1 MQYNWR
7 KGHYFN
13 SLIWLLYIAKL
24 EMETA
29 DSATIHY
36 ATISMDKTL
45 QIEKIASNCKTKF
58 SSAKNFVR
66 ESLGLYILWW
76 TEPEVVVEQAKT
88 WYPHMTEDQIDYMKK
103 RMRNPKAKNPDEM
116 FEKEVQEVINRDK
129 PYLQPLPFESTKP
142 GELRIDI
149 DFGTFRSIQKI
160 INEGDAKK
168 RYPDWESFFQEAISL
183 FVLWWT
189 PGESESAEQVMYSIW
204 PYIPKKIKEHWENH
218 DKFGQTFK
226 NFIGGRNVWCKKNN
240 IDPDALPDTTSAE
253 SKQIESIVEEKQVQ
267 EFVAPTVSEEPIST
281 QQLRAATKAQD
292 SWNLLC
298 AELEDTKSYIDG
310 MQIPSKIPA
319 DSLPSDD
326 YPLIWSFYS
335 RFLPVKIVMTAL
347 ADMISD
353 TQTEM
358 VDYKHFREI
367 AYEASLGLAEI
378 LKQYETKWKIKR
390 NEKLSTGLPLAT
402 FGLDM
407 TDMEKQAKVKASK
420 ERFLEHFVGMKKESW
435 VKRQNDEKSKK
446 KNGLAFFDGALNAMG
461 LVYFK
466 AEKIEAGPSKSNKK
480 KTEYEIKIGL
490 TRLGADLVG
499 LGNPILEN
507 YQREHWKNALADGE
521 IEFLLNEIIPRFPL
535 EHKLVNKIVNMLND
549 VQEKS
554 SDNYLI
560 PKNLNTEFD
569 TIIREWLQKNND
581 NGYFNT
587 ITKIRSDA
595 AMITPWR
602 VATMGRLGEMKIADW
617 KLEKGT
623 GKSRFYPIT
632 QE

>member
-1 MQYNWR
+1 
-7 KGHYFN
+7 
-13 SLIWLLYIAKL
+13 
-24 EMETA
+24 METV

-45 QIEKIASNCKTKF
+45 QIENIASNCKTKF

-76 TEPEVVVEQAKT
+76 TEPEVVMEQAKT
-88 WYPHMTEDQIDYMKK
+88 WYPHMTEEQIDYLKK

-149 DFGTFRSIQKI
+149 DFGTFRAIQKI

-168 RYPDWESFFQEAISL
+168 RYHDWESFFQEAISL

-218 DKFGQTFK
+218 DKFGPTFK
-226 NFIGGRNVWCKKNN
+226 NFIGGRNIWCKKNN
-240 IDPDALPDTTSAE
+240 IDPDALPDITSAE

-358 VDYKHFREI
+358 VNYKHFREI

-407 TDMEKQAKVKASK
+407 TNMEKQAKVKASK

-466 AEKIEAGPSKSNKK
+466 AEKIEGGPSKSNKK

-521 IEFLLNEIIPRFPL
+521 IEFLFNEIIPKFPL
-535 EHKLVNKIVNMLND
+535 EHKLVNKTVNMLNV

-581 NGYFNT
+581 NSYFNT

-623 GKSRFYPIT
+623 GKSRFYPHQSLTEKIS
-632 QE
+632 QLFKKVNN

>member
-1 MQYNWR
+1 
-7 KGHYFN
+7 
-13 SLIWLLYIAKL
+13 
-24 EMETA
+24 
-29 DSATIHY
+29 
-36 ATISMDKTL
+36 
-45 QIEKIASNCKTKF
+45 
-58 SSAKNFVR
+58 
-66 ESLGLYILWW
+66 
-76 TEPEVVVEQAKT
+76 
-88 WYPHMTEDQIDYMKK
+88 
-103 RMRNPKAKNPDEM
+103 
-116 FEKEVQEVINRDK
+116 
-129 PYLQPLPFESTKP
+129 
-142 GELRIDI
+142 
-149 DFGTFRSIQKI
+149 
-160 INEGDAKK
+160 
-168 RYPDWESFFQEAISL
+168 
-183 FVLWWT
+183 
-189 PGESESAEQVMYSIW
+189 
-204 PYIPKKIKEHWENH
+204 
-218 DKFGQTFK
+218 
-226 NFIGGRNVWCKKNN
+226 
-240 IDPDALPDTTSAE
+240 
-253 SKQIESIVEEKQVQ
+253 
-267 EFVAPTVSEEPIST
+267 
-281 QQLRAATKAQD
+281 QLRAATKAQD

-326 YPLIWSFYS
+326 YPLVWSFYS

-358 VDYKHFREI
+358 VNYKHFREI

-535 EHKLVNKIVNMLND
+535 EHKLVNKIVNMLDD

-602 VATMGRLGEMKIADW
+602 VATMGRLGEMKITDW

>member
-1 MQYNWR
+1 
-7 KGHYFN
+7 
-13 SLIWLLYIAKL
+13 
-24 EMETA
+24 META

-36 ATISMDKTL
+36 GTISMDKTL

-76 TEPEVVVEQAKT
+76 TEPEVVMEQAKT
-88 WYPHMTEDQIDYMKK
+88 WYPHMTEEQIDYIKK

-218 DKFGQTFK
+218 DKFGPTFK

-253 SKQIESIVEEKQVQ
+253 SKQIESVVEEKLPPNIL
-267 EFVAPTVSEEPIST
+267 APTVSEEPIST

-326 YPLIWSFYS
+326 YPLVWSFYS

-358 VDYKHFREI
+358 VNYKHFREI

-623 GKSRFYPIT
+623 GKSRFYPHQSLTEKIS
-632 QE
+632 QLFKKMNN

>member
-1 MQYNWR
+1 MLFGFGR
-7 KGHYFN
+7 
-13 SLIWLLYIAKL
+13 
-24 EMETA
+24 
-29 DSATIHY
+29 SA
-36 ATISMDKTL
+36 
-45 QIEKIASNCKTKF
+45 
-58 SSAKNFVR
+58 SSK
-66 ESLGLYILWW
+66 
-76 TEPEVVVEQAKT
+76 
-88 WYPHMTEDQIDYMKK
+88 
-103 RMRNPKAKNPDEM
+103 
-116 FEKEVQEVINRDK
+116 
-129 PYLQPLPFESTKP
+129 YL
-142 GELRIDI
+142 
-149 DFGTFRSIQKI
+149 
-160 INEGDAKK
+160 
-168 RYPDWESFFQEAISL
+168 SFF
-183 FVLWWT
+183 
-189 PGESESAEQVMYSIW
+189 
-204 PYIPKKIKEHWENH
+204 
-218 DKFGQTFK
+218 
-226 NFIGGRNVWCKKNN
+226 
-240 IDPDALPDTTSAE
+240 
-253 SKQIESIVEEKQVQ
+253 
-267 EFVAPTVSEEPIST
+267 
-281 QQLRAATKAQD
+281 
-292 SWNLLC
+292 
-298 AELEDTKSYIDG
+298 
-310 MQIPSKIPA
+310 PSKIPA

-326 YPLIWSFYS
+326 YPLVWSFYS

-358 VDYKHFREI
+358 VNYKHFREI

-466 AEKIEAGPSKSNKK
+466 AEKIEAGPGKSNKK

-521 IEFLLNEIIPRFPL
+521 IEFLFNEIIPKFPL
-535 EHKLVNKIVNMLND
+535 EHKLVNKTVNMLNV

-623 GKSRFYPIT
+623 GKSRFYPHQSLTEKIS
-632 QE
+632 

>member
-1 MQYNWR
+1 
-7 KGHYFN
+7 
-13 SLIWLLYIAKL
+13 
-24 EMETA
+24 META

-76 TEPEVVVEQAKT
+76 TEPEVVIEQAKT
-88 WYPHMTEDQIDYMKK
+88 WYPHMTEEQIDYMKK

-218 DKFGQTFK
+218 EKFGHTFK
-226 NFIGGRNVWCKKNN
+226 NFIARRNVWCKKNN

-253 SKQIESIVEEKQVQ
+253 SKQIESVVKEKLPPNIL
-267 EFVAPTVSEEPIST
+267 APTVSEEPIST

-319 DSLPSDD
+319 DALPSAD

-358 VDYKHFREI
+358 VNYKHFREI

-535 EHKLVNKIVNMLND
+535 EHKLVNKIVNMLDD

-623 GKSRFYPIT
+623 GKSRFYPHQSLTEKIS
-632 QE
+632 

>member
-1 MQYNWR
+1 
-7 KGHYFN
+7 
-13 SLIWLLYIAKL
+13 
-24 EMETA
+24 META

-88 WYPHMTEDQIDYMKK
+88 WYPHMTEEQIDYIKK

-358 VDYKHFREI
+358 VNYKHFREI

-602 VATMGRLGEMKIADW
+602 VATMGRLGEMKITDW